1 MGYSSHYDEWRSVS
15 ELIDKSVEVDEHE
28 HEASSSFL
36 HQELAYRIKSSLS
49 SSRKSSPEVRIEVPF
64 DKNVFD
70 EGLRAKAREVDC
82 AVKGNKQYTIS
93 SYDDLDDLLGKNWH
107 VRGLNPAGD
116 CCYPILDTIC
126 FYICRRRPLIE
137 YTPMPGEEGNRKLEQ
152 KQGFVLV
159 FLFVRGDGLSHN
171 LKSMY
176 KS

>member
-1 MGYSSHYDEWRSVS
+1 M
-15 ELIDKSVEVDEHE
+15 IDKSAEAHVHE
-28 HEASSSFL
+28 QDASSIFL

-64 DKNVFD
+64 DKRVFD
-70 EGLRAKAREVDC
+70 EGLRAKARDSEVDR
-82 AVKGNKQYTIS
+82 AVQGNKQYSIS

-116 CCYPILDTIC
+116 CCYPILNTIR
-126 FYICRRRPLIE
+126 FYLRRRRSLVE
-137 YTPMPGEEGNRKLEQ
+137 YTPSQGDQEGNRKVEQ
-152 KQGFVLV
+152 KQGFILV